1 MYILTDR
8 GKLKNMITL
17 DQAFEI
23 AYSKVR
29 VTDIETI
36 DFMQSIG
43 RILAEDV
50 FADADMP
57 PFNKSAMDGYACRST
72 DLGLELSVVEVIPA
86 GYSPTQKIQAGQCS
100 KIMTGAQVP
109 EGADTVFMVEHSVET
124 APGKVRFTG
133 SASNTNI
140 CRKGEDLKK
149 GDLVLSAGTCIKPQH
164 IAMLAAVGCTS
175 PKVHANPRIG
185 IISTGSELVNPE
197 IKPGISQIRNSNG
210 PQLAAQASVHG
221 FPVNYYGIVT
231 DDKQLTT
238 ELIRKSAEESDV
250 TVLSGG
256 VSVGDFDFV
265 PEIIRELGFEIHFNK
280 ISIKPGQHTTFASK
294 GNKYIIGLP
303 GNPVSSFIQFEVFV
317 LPFLRRLTNYILPEI
332 RLLLPMAHDF
342 IRKKTDR
349 EECLPVLLTR
359 ENEVR
364 IVEYHGSAH
373 IHAYNDAFGYISVQA
388 GKTEIKKGEQVYVR
402 PL

>member
-29 VTDIETI
+29 VTGIETI

-124 APGKVRFTG
+124 ASGKVRFNG
-133 SASNTNI
+133 SATNSNI

-149 GDLVLSAGTCIKPQH
+149 GDLVLSAGTCLKPQH
-164 IAMLAAVGCTS
+164 IAMLAAVGFTS
-175 PKVHANPRIG
+175 PKVYVNPRIG

-210 PQLAAQASVHG
+210 PQLASQASVHG
-221 FPVNYYGIVT
+221 FPVNYYGIVP

-238 ELIRKSAEESDV
+238 ELIQKSVEESDV

-317 LPFLRRLTNYILPEI
+317 LPFLQRLTNYILPEI

-342 IRKKTDR
+342 IRRKTDR
-349 EECLPVLLTR
+349 EECLPVLLTS

-364 IVEYHGSAH
+364 MVEYHGSAH
-373 IHAYNDAFGYISVQA
+373 IHAYNYAFGYISVEA